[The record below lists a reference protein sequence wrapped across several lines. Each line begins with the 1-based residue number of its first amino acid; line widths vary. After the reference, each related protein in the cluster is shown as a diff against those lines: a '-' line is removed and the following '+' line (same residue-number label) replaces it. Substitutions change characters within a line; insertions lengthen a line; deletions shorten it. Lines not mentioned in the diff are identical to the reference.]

1 MMDDE
6 QKLSM
11 TAQYHDIPC
20 YTRRCCITSGE
31 QSTAAQQKQE
41 ILSTVQAEPASVSED
56 SITKDI
62 TKNKPIWKF
71 AFQNYLRTYWK
82 KAIRFCRKK
91 LRTVAAFDMK
101 SIKLPASFPIK
112 MDEGK
117 LKIDIDKQAVKQ
129 FLKEVIYYKSKTA
142 AASVFVSLI
151 LVAFSLIL
159 AEFFSAG
166 YDAYINGTY
175 VATISEKSDLQTE
188 IRQLN
193 QQIVAATGEAGDI
206 PVQVDYV
213 FKFVPREKLSE
224 DTEISRNLL
233 AFSSRLK
240 DAFVIT
246 VDSTPVTTVASLSD
260 ASASLE
266 AVKEQYKNGQEDV
279 TVEILNEIKVES
291 GIVPTADISSVSTA
305 AQSLNAQKSV
315 DVDYIIQP
323 EDSLWSLASENN
335 LTVEDIQALN
345 PGLEETLVDG
355 SVIHLKQ
362 QQPLLNIKTVQNA
375 SYQETVP
382 APVNEIQDSN
392 LYQGTTQV
400 VEQGTEGL
408 KMVSAKIV
416 KINGQEVDRM
426 VLSESVLSAP
436 TPSSVI
442 VGTRPVPTGIG
453 SGQFLR
459 PYSGV
464 ITSRFGSRWG
474 SVHKGIDVGGSVGDP
489 VLSAD
494 EGKVVFAGWNTG
506 GYGNLVIL
514 DHGNGYQTYYAHM
527 NEILVSDGDV
537 IEKGYQLGT
546 VGSTG
551 RSTGPHLHFEVR
563 KDGEP
568 QDPQTY
574 CY

>member
-1 MMDDE
+1 MDDE

-31 QSTAAQQKQE
+31 QSAAAAQQEQE
-41 ILSTVQAEPASVSED
+41 ILSTVQAESASASEN
-56 SITKDI
+56 SITEDI
-62 TKNKPIWKF
+62 TKEKQIHTF
-71 AFQNYLRTYWK
+71 AVQNHLRIYWK
-82 KAIRFCRKK
+82 KVIRFCRKK
-91 LRTVAAFDMK
+91 LRMIAAFDIK
-101 SIKLPASFPIK
+101 AVKLPASFPIR
-112 MDEGK
+112 MDGGK
-117 LKIDIDKQAVKQ
+117 FKIDIDKQAVKQ
-129 FLKEVIYYKSKTA
+129 FLKEVLYYKSRTA

-188 IRQLN
+188 IQQLN
-193 QQIVAATGEAGDI
+193 QKIVEATGEAGDI
-206 PVQVDYV
+206 PAQVDYV

-233 AFSSRLK
+233 TFSSRLK

-260 ASASLE
+260 ADRSLE

-305 AQSLNAQKSV
+305 TQSLSAQKSV

-335 LTVEDIQALN
+335 LTIEDIQALN
-345 PGLEETLVDG
+345 PGLDETLVDG

-362 QQPLLNIKTVQNA
+362 QQPLLNIKTIQNA

-400 VEQGTEGL
+400 VEQGAEGV
-408 KMVSAKIV
+408 KMVNAKIV

-494 EGKVVFAGWNTG
+494 EGKVIFAGWNNG

-546 VGSTG
+546 VGNTG

-568 QDPQTY
+568 QDPQSY

>member
-31 QSTAAQQKQE
+31 QSTAAQQEQE

-56 SITKDI
+56 SITEDI
-62 TKNKPIWKF
+62 TKNKPVWKF

-91 LRTVAAFDMK
+91 LRIVAAFDMK

-112 MDEGK
+112 IDEGK

-193 QQIVAATGEAGDI
+193 QQIVEATGEAGDI

-213 FKFVPREKLSE
+213 FKFVPKEKLSD

-266 AVKEQYKNGQEDV
+266 AVKEQYKNGQDDV

-514 DHGNGYQTYYAHM
+514 DHSNGYQTYYAHM

-546 VGSTG
+546 VGNTG

>member
-20 YTRRCCITSGE
+20 YRRRCCITSGE
-31 QSTAAQQKQE
+31 QPNTGAHPEQE
-41 ILSTVQAEPASVSED
+41 ILRTVQEEPVLVLSDTIEENPVQ
-56 SITKDI
+56 
-62 TKNKPIWKF
+62 KF
-71 AFQNYLRTYWK
+71 ALQNYIK
-82 KAIRFCRKK
+82 INGQKIASFCRKE
-91 LRTVAAFDMK
+91 LRLLRAWSRKTLK
-101 SIKLPASFPIK
+101 KIKLPVSLSIP
-112 MDEGK
+112 EN
-117 LKIDIDKQAVKQ
+117 IDKQAVKQ
-129 FLKEVIYYKSKTA
+129 FIIDLLYHKGRTV

-175 VATISEKSDLQTE
+175 VATISEKSELQTE
-188 IRQLN
+188 IQQLN
-193 QQIVAATGEAGDI
+193 QKIVDTTGEAGDI
-206 PVQVDYV
+206 PARVDYV
-213 FKFVPREKLSE
+213 FKFVPKEKLSE
-224 DTEISRNLL
+224 ETEISRNLL
-233 AFSSRLK
+233 TFSSRLK
-240 DAFVIT
+240 DAYVIT
-246 VDSTPVTTVASLSD
+246 VDNTPVTTVASLSD
-260 ASASLE
+260 AEQSLE
-266 AVKEQYKNGQEDV
+266 TVKEQYKGGQNDV

-291 GIVPTADISSVSTA
+291 DIVPTTNIASVSTA

-323 EDSLWSLASENN
+323 EDSLWSLATENN
-335 LTVEDIQALN
+335 LTIEDIKTLN
-345 PGLEETLVDG
+345 PGLEETLADG

-362 QQPLLNIKTVQNA
+362 QQPLLNVKTIQNA

-382 APVNEIQDSN
+382 APVNEIQDGN
-392 LYQGTTQV
+392 LYEGTTQV
-400 VEQGTEGL
+400 VEPGSEGV
-408 KMVSAKIV
+408 KMVNAKII

-426 VLSESVLSAP
+426 VLSEAVLSAP

-442 VGTRPVPTGIG
+442 VGTRPIPTGIG

-474 SVHKGIDVGGSVGDP
+474 SVHKGIDIGGSVGDP

-494 EGKVVFAGWNTG
+494 EGKVIFADWNNG

-527 NEILVSDGDV
+527 DEILVHEGDI

-546 VGSTG
+546 VGNTG